1 MERLTKNIKKYRQ
14 ERNLTQKQL
23 GELCGIAEPTIRRY
37 ELGKLKP
44 KYETVQKI
52 AAALKVDVYEL
63 YDEPTTYVMR
73 GHKCKFS
80 DRVCETLA
88 AYEDTGLTP
97 EQLRQIRIWYEELA
111 TELARYKAAIAEAA
125 KKRQEDEIFYLFYL
139 DCYNKGW
146 KDAVEFIEGA
156 IKEVTE

>member
-80 DRVCETLA
+80 NRTCETLA
-88 AYEDTGLTP
+88 AYEDIGLTP
-97 EQLRQIRIWYEELA
+97 DQIRQMDQLYREKCEELA
-111 TELARYKAAIAEAA
+111 KVEAAIAEAA
-125 KKRQEDEIFYLFYL
+125 KKQQEDEIFYLFHL

>member
-111 TELARYKAAIAEAA
+111 TELARYKAAIAEAR
-125 KKRQEDEIFYLFYL
+125 KVQQDDKLYL
-139 DCYNKGW
+139 DSYNQGW
-146 KDAVEFIEGA
+146 KGALELIDGA
-156 IKEVTE
+156 IKEASE